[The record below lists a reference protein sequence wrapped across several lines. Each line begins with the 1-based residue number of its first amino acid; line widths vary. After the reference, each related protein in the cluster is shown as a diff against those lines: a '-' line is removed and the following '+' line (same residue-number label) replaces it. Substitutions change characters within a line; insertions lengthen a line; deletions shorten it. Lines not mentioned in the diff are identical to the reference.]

1 MYLSRYDKPKNGTSF
16 WTKVKRPKQIPLIAW
31 RKAPQLYSNLGPI
44 WVPYAP
50 KIGAK
55 IKAARLVMP
64 KTNPYWLGEAPLSS
78 ASFG

>member
-1 MYLSRYDKPKNGTSF
+1 M
-16 WTKVKRPKQIPLIAW
+16 AW

-50 KIGAK
+50 KRGAK

-64 KTNPYWLGEAPLSS
+64 NTNPY
-78 ASFG
+78 

>member
-1 MYLSRYDKPKNGTSF
+1 M
-16 WTKVKRPKQIPLIAW
+16 AW
-31 RKAPQLYSNLGPI
+31 RKAPQLYNNLGPI

-64 KTNPYWLGEAPLSS
+64 NTNPY
-78 ASFG
+78 